1 MQMYEALERYK
12 RELKDE
18 LENGS
23 AATKHWEN
31 IKCRLDCIKYFQ
43 KDGNPD
49 VSGFIARLEADP
61 GYVNALA
68 TVTDTNKD
76 YFINVL
82 KFIRNVPEK
91 AKREFDR
98 LFDETYEMW
107 ERIEGFQKAM
117 RHSLSRPGDDSWS
130 DKNYTSETAAS
141 IYLWLYCPEK

>member
-1 MQMYEALERYK
+1 MIRQGDGQMQMYEALERYK

-49 VSGFIARLEADP
+49 VSGFIAQLEADP

-68 TVTDTNKD
+68 AVTDTNKD

-82 KFIRNVPEK
+82 KSVRKDPEK
-91 AKREFDR
+91 AEQAFGT
-98 LFDETYEMW
+98 LFDETCDMW
-107 ERIEGFQKAM
+107 DRISEG
-117 RHSLSRPGDDSWS
+117 
-130 DKNYTSETAAS
+130 YAS
-141 IYLWLYCPEK
+141 VPPYPQR